1 MIVLLRILSASVL
14 AMHCD
19 DAMCATANE
28 TLLVRSCDVGA
39 QRLCDGG
46 SNNLT
51 RLSGVSSP
59 TTAVAV
65 SGGFSDSV
73 SGGGDGQVGRC
84 SRQEDSLQ
92 AREAA
97 KTAQL
102 VGANPASTKQNIQN
116 KNSHSDC
123 GGGSEGEAD
132 SSCDRV
138 PGVCRQSGGTV
149 GGSSSCGRVW
159 GYRGQRVGEAAH
171 PGPELAAEVQELREE
186 LTGVRQQLSAQSRQ
200 WYLHEPGCR
209 CVLCVAQQEMRQLK
223 QQVRTLTLALA
234 MKQHNKQGVQQ

>member
-1 MIVLLRILSASVL
+1 MTML
-14 AMHCD
+14 
-19 DAMCATANE
+19 
-28 TLLVRSCDVGA
+28 G
-39 QRLCDGG
+39 
-46 SNNLT
+46 
-51 RLSGVSSP
+51 GVSSP

-73 SGGGDGQVGRC
+73 SGRGDGQVDRC

-102 VGANPASTKQNIQN
+102 VGANPASTKQNS
-116 KNSHSDC
+116 NSQSDVRV
-123 GGGSEGEAD
+123 EAD
-132 SSCDRV
+132 SSWGTV
-138 PGVCRQSGGTV
+138 SGGGRQSRGTV
-149 GGSSSCGRVW
+149 GGSSRCGRVW

-209 CVLCVAQQEMRQLK
+209 CVLCVAQQDMRQLK

-234 MKQHNKQGVQQ
+234 MKQHNKQGVQQQQQQQPA